1 MPIPAGYHN
10 VEFVYRHGDAT
21 RDCTFAIGI
30 KDLGDPAD
38 PTAIAPLMVD
48 RWTASGS
55 PGQPSAYSSEWLFLG
70 VVDTYESE
78 DGPIRYEYPVVQAG
92 SSTLAP
98 VPINCA
104 VLVNK
109 VTASG
114 GRRNRGR
121 LFYPPVF
128 PTEGDVSALGV
139 ISSTDVS
146 TLQTKFTSFYTSA
159 VADGAQP
166 VLFHQTGAQLPT
178 VITSFKVQSL
188 LATQRRRMR
197 R

>member
-30 KDLGDPAD
+30 KDLGDPAT
-38 PTAIAPLMVD
+38 PSAIVDLMVTT
-48 RWTASGS
+48 WTDTGH
-55 PGQPSAYSSEWLFLG
+55 PGAPSAYSTEWLFLG
-70 VVDTYESE
+70 CVDTYEDES
-78 DGPIRYEYPVVQAG
+78 GPIRYEHPVVQAG
-92 SSTLAP
+92 SATLSP
-98 VPINCA
+98 VPINSA
-104 VLVNK
+104 ILINK
-109 VTASG
+109 VTGAG

-121 LFYPPVF
+121 LFYPPVY

-139 ISSTDVS
+139 IQSSDV
-146 TLQTKFTSFYTSA
+146 TALQAKFDSWYTAA
-159 VADGAQP
+159 VADDMQP

-178 VITSFKVQSL
+178 VITSFKVQNL